1 MPRRKQSPSLADRLT
16 ADVLRG
22 IAIGFALGIAYMI
35 AFAPAEGP
43 SPLIARELPGLAE
56 QQQLRA
62 TMVDGGVGAIDGG
75 DDCNACLDSLHDCL
89 STRHDD
95 AWVTEHDR
103 LRQAENEK
111 LAREIDF
118 TARALRHLKRDVKSG
133 KACGR

>member
-1 MPRRKQSPSLADRLT
+1 MTRTSD
-16 ADVLRG
+16 G
-22 IAIGFALGIAYMI
+22 C
-35 AFAPAEGP
+35 PA
-43 SPLIARELPGLAE
+43 A
-56 QQQLRA
+56 
-62 TMVDGGVGAIDGG
+62 MVDGATDVGGG

-118 TARALRHLKRDVKSG
+118 TARELRHLKRDVKSG